1 MRWWMTRDTIT
12 AYALME
18 PKQANVVTGHPEPAI
33 AAQAGELPALPEVA
47 RSSHPRG
54 ADRYLPLLGT
64 PVEDRQ
70 HVPTPPVRG
79 WQVVVIRLPVGGRP
93 PTRASTS
100 GFVSR
105 ASRSGGSRLR
115 SSPARKGPPDSATTV
130 TSWRACESERLPPTK
145 ATSGSSWNQGWR
157 KCRAAVLRATAITSS
172 PNTVG
177 REAPVSKSYNGVAVS
192 APIRQPSTRPTTGS
206 NGAPQASRYA
216 SPAPSRIAVRPARSA
231 ARPAYAPA

>member
-79 WQVVVIRLPVGGRP
+79 WQVVVIRLPVGGR
-93 PTRASTS
+93 
-100 GFVSR
+100 
-105 ASRSGGSRLR
+105 RSPSHQGKHLR
-115 SSPARKGPPDSATTV
+115 VR
-130 TSWRACESERLPPTK
+130 E
-145 ATSGSSWNQGWR
+145 QGEP
-157 KCRAAVLRATAITSS
+157 LR
-172 PNTVG
+172 
-177 REAPVSKSYNGVAVS
+177 
-192 APIRQPSTRPTTGS
+192 RQPVEIVPGEE
-206 NGAPQASRYA
+206 GAT
-216 SPAPSRIAVRPARSA
+216 
-231 ARPAYAPA
+231 